1 MRETVVAVEIYASV
15 SFISTEPFSTPRI
28 ILILAFEHMIGSLEE
43 RLLDIKDTID
53 VEHGHNVESNILQQ
67 IDVVLIVV
75 QDTVQELIHNIE
87 RHLDRDGLSR
97 VVSTSD

>member
-1 MRETVVAVEIYASV
+1 
-15 SFISTEPFSTPRI
+15 
-28 ILILAFEHMIGSLEE
+28 MIGSLEE

-53 VEHGHNVESNILQQ
+53 VEHGYNVESNILQQ